1 MSQKNWDKYEVA
13 LLIEAY
19 QNIKQ
24 GRVDKNSA
32 LVALSQNLRKI
43 AQNENLEIDDTFRN
57 MNGMQWQLGFIER
70 AFIGDDYDS
79 RMPPK
84 IFMEMAEIYNQ
95 KPKEFHDILDEAHRK
110 ITGDANMDDERKKL
124 FVKWL
129 GENINLS
136 PMAVVNNINYVSA
149 YACKRNIAKKS
160 FWSFSDIKN
169 LI

>member
-13 LLIEAY
+13 LLIEVY
-19 QNIKQ
+19 QNIKH

-79 RMPPK
+79 RTLPK
-84 IFMEMAEIYNQ
+84 IFMEMVGIYNQ
-95 KPKEFHDILDEAHRK
+95 
-110 ITGDANMDDERKKL
+110 NQ
-124 FVKWL
+124 
-129 GENINLS
+129 
-136 PMAVVNNINYVSA
+136 
-149 YACKRNIAKKS
+149 KS
-160 FWSFSDIKN
+160 F
-169 LI
+169 LIF